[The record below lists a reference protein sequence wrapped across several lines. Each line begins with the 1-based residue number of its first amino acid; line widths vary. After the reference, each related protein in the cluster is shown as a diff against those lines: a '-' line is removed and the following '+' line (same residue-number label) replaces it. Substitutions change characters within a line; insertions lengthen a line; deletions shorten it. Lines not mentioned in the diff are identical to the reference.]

1 MDAFNCA
8 GHYTGSTGRWAVCC
22 ARLAVV
28 ALAAIALNGCEGA
41 PDCVAAQVTQVS
53 DGVWVRGGHNG
64 IIYQD
69 ENLANIGFV
78 VGEQCVAVID
88 TGGSKAEGEALN
100 CAIRQITDTPVCF
113 VLTTHVHPDHMLG
126 SLAFAAPLE
135 GQQVEFIGH
144 HKLPRALATRGDV
157 YLQRAAE
164 AAGAILDPDNIVLP
178 TRLIKGAETL
188 DLGGRQLQLTAHTSA
203 HTDHDLSVFDP
214 HTGTLWL
221 SDMLFVNH
229 TPVIDSSINGWI
241 AQLEALTNKSVAH
254 VIPGHGPTNLSWP
267 AAAEPNLRYLRELR
281 RELRQWIADGRDM
294 GAAQDQV
301 GYSHA
306 PDWELFD
313 EYHRRNIATAFL
325 ELEWE

>member
-1 MDAFNCA
+1 MANHKHTRPSHHWARRTA
-8 GHYTGSTGRWAVCC
+8 G
-22 ARLAVV
+22 RLART
-28 ALAAIALNGCEGA
+28 LAAAAAATALGGCEPPSG
-41 PDCVAAQVTQVS
+41 CVPAQISEVS
-53 DGVWVRGGHNG
+53 DGVWVREGRNG

-78 VGEQCVAVID
+78 VGQQCVAVID
-88 TGGSKAEGEALN
+88 TGGSKAEGEALG
-100 CAIRQITDTPVCF
+100 CAIAQVTDTPVCY
-113 VLTTHVHPDHMLG
+113 VLTTHVHPDHMMG
-126 SLAFAAPLE
+126 GAAFVAP
-135 GQQVEFIGH
+135 GVTFIGH

-157 YLQRAAE
+157 YLQRAGE
-164 AAGAILDPDNIVLP
+164 AAGASLDSANIVLP
-178 TRLIKGAETL
+178 SRLIEGEQTL

-214 HTGTLWL
+214 HSGTLWL

-241 AQLEALTNKSVAH
+241 SQLQTLTNKPVSH
-254 VIPGHGPTNLSWP
+254 VIPGHGPINLQWP

-281 RELRQWIADGRDM
+281 RELRQWIAEGRDM
-294 GAAQDQV
+294 ASAQDEV
-301 GYSHA
+301 GHSHA
-306 PDWELFD
+306 ADWELFD